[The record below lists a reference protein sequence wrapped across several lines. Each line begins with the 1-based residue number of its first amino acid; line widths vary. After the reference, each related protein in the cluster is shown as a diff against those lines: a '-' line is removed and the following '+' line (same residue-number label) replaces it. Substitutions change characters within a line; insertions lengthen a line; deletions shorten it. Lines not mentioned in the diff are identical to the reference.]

1 MILHSLSARE
11 ILKALG
17 VGVVTALILSAI
29 MLPAFKFGIAP
40 MPKQPSLAFAE
51 TLFGAPL
58 PLPVGLLFHVAYV
71 TFWSVVYIALFR
83 NRLTFLNALWVGLFL
98 WVVILVVFFPF
109 IGWGFLGMA
118 IGSKLIPGSL
128 VPHLLF
134 AAVLWGLCRVV
145 FLERKF
151 SSQPESEENRKLRHV
166 GSGLHSLN
174 CYCVAAL

>member
-1 MILHSLSARE
+1 MRLYALTVRE
-11 ILKALG
+11 TWKALG
-17 VGVVTALILSAI
+17 VGVATALILSAI
-29 MLPAFKFGIAP
+29 MLPAFRFGIAP

-83 NRLTFLNALWVGLFL
+83 DRLTFLNALWVGLFL

-118 IGSKLIPGSL
+118 ISPKLIPASL

-134 AAVLWGLCRVV
+134 AAVLWGFCRVA
-145 FLERKF
+145 FQERKF
-151 SSQPESEENRKLRHV
+151 SSQPESLENRKSAPWARAKGLDVLRKE
-166 GSGLHSLN
+166 
-174 CYCVAAL
+174 AK